1 MKKILSILF
10 ALLWVISLNAQVLT
24 VYKSGRVLYCT
35 AYTDSIVATRAL
47 PNAATESAF
56 AISDNSYVCFS
67 PGNLQYHIATDTW
80 RFADYQYDYVAA
92 DITDTTYTGW
102 IDLFGWGTGNNPT
115 NVEDANSK
123 FTDWGTNAI
132 GTDVANTWRTLTL
145 DEWLYLFQHTRWT
158 LARVNG
164 ILGFMLLP
172 DSFETPVG
180 LAVSILGDGNLTDA
194 SKNYSERTTP
204 RISTTRTNLFCW
216 SQQVSYSCLLQVLVM
231 VRSYL
236 PVVRRVPI
244 GRLLHRRHQNTL
256 HDICLSIPRKRLFPS
271 MVMQV
276 ANTDTPSALS
286 ATCKSRNIAKNGDI
300 VRSIVNLF

>member
-24 VYKSGRVLYCT
+24 IYKSGRVLYCT
-35 AYTDSIVATRAL
+35 AYTDSIVVTRAI

-132 GTDVANTWRTLTL
+132 GTDVANTWRTLTI
-145 DEWLYLFQHTRWT
+145 DEWLYLFQHTHWT
-158 LARVNG
+158 IAKVNG
-164 ILGFMLLP
+164 TLGFMLLP

-180 LAVSILGDGNLTDA
+180 LSVSILGDGNLTDA
-194 SKNYSERTTP
+194 SKNYSESDYSTNIYNSDEFVSLESAGAIFLPAAGARYGTILSACGQKGTYWTATTGTSKYAA
-204 RISTTRTNLFCW
+204 RYMSF
-216 SQQVSYSCLLQVLVM
+216 
-231 VRSYL
+231 
-236 PVVRRVPI
+236 
-244 GRLLHRRHQNTL
+244 
-256 HDICLSIPRKRLFPS
+256 
-271 MVMQV
+271 
-276 ANTDTPSALS
+276 TDTKALVS
-286 ATCKSRNIAKNGDI
+286 VNNHAGRKYGYS
-300 VRSIVNLF
+300 VRLVRDL

>member
-35 AYTDSIVATRAL
+35 AYTDSIVVTRAI
-47 PNAATESAF
+47 PHAATESAF

-67 PGNLQYHIATDTW
+67 PGNLQYHIATGTW

-158 LARVNG
+158 IAKVNG
-164 ILGFMLLP
+164 TLGFMLLP
-172 DSFETPVG
+172 DFFETPVG
-180 LAVSILGDGNLTDA
+180 LSVSILGDGNLTDA
-194 SKNYSERTTP
+194 SKNYSESDYSTNIYNSDEFVLLESAGAIFLPAAGARYD
-204 RISTTRTNLFCW
+204 RI
-216 SQQVSYSCLLQVLVM
+216 
-231 VRSYL
+231 
-236 PVVRRVPI
+236 
-244 GRLLHRRHQNTL
+244 
-256 HDICLSIPRKRLFPS
+256 
-271 MVMQV
+271 
-276 ANTDTPSALS
+276 LS
-286 ATCKSRNIAKNGDI
+286 ACGQKGIYWTATKGTTKYVARYMSFNSTKALVSVNSHAARKYGYS
-300 VRSIVNLF
+300 VRLVRDL

>member
-47 PNAATESAF
+47 PHAATESAF
-56 AISDNSYVCFS
+56 AVSDNSYVCFS

-132 GTDVANTWRTLTL
+132 GTDVANTWRTLTI

-158 LARVNG
+158 IAKVNG
-164 ILGFMLLP
+164 TLGFMLLP
-172 DSFETPVG
+172 DFFETPVG
-180 LAVSILGDGNLTDA
+180 LSVSILGDGNLTDA
-194 SKNYSERTTP
+194 SKNYSESDYSTNIYNSDEFVSLESAGAIFLPAAGARYD
-204 RISTTRTNLFCW
+204 RI
-216 SQQVSYSCLLQVLVM
+216 
-231 VRSYL
+231 
-236 PVVRRVPI
+236 
-244 GRLLHRRHQNTL
+244 
-256 HDICLSIPRKRLFPS
+256 
-271 MVMQV
+271 
-276 ANTDTPSALS
+276 LS
-286 ATCKSRNIAKNGDI
+286 ACGQKGIYWTATKGTTKYVARYMSFTVTKALVSVNGAGRKYGYS
-300 VRSIVNLF
+300 VRLVRDL